1 MYTEC
6 VVCAQKGEE
15 MKRFSDTFFI
25 LIPSLLNC
33 IKTHLFTLSLS
44 LLFVDTPLQYIYIDT
59 CNTLYIAFL
68 AFDDDASPQI
78 LSLILLS
85 FKSLSNRAAPAAA
98 STRKKYYLL
107 ALATLSNSSFFLI
120 AYEFELPFAAF
131 TNSSAK
137 HSAIVLTF
145 LNAASLAPVVNK

>member
-1 MYTEC
+1 MH
-6 VVCAQKGEE
+6 
-15 MKRFSDTFFI
+15 
-25 LIPSLLNC
+25 LL
-33 IKTHLFTLSLS
+33 KFSLS
-44 LLFVDTPLQYIYIDT
+44 TRVSLAFCATT
-59 CNTLYIAFL
+59 SEYIAC
-68 AFDDDASPQI
+68 
-78 LSLILLS
+78 
-85 FKSLSNRAAPAAA
+85 
-98 STRKKYYLL
+98 KKYYLL

>member
-1 MYTEC
+1 MYIEC

-59 CNTLYIAFL
+59 CIILYISLFSMHL
-68 AFDDDASPQI
+68 LKFS
-78 LSLILLS
+78 LSLILS
-85 FKSLSNRAAPAAA
+85 FNKSL
-98 STRKKYYLL
+98 
-107 ALATLSNSSFFLI
+107 FGFLRDDKRI
-120 AYEFELPFAAF
+120 Y
-131 TNSSAK
+131 S
-137 HSAIVLTF
+137 V
-145 LNAASLAPVVNK
+145 

>member
-1 MYTEC
+1 MHLL
-6 VVCAQKGEE
+6 K
-15 MKRFSDTFFI
+15 FS
-25 LIPSLLNC
+25 
-33 IKTHLFTLSLS
+33 
-44 LLFVDTPLQYIYIDT
+44 
-59 CNTLYIAFL
+59 
-68 AFDDDASPQI
+68 
-78 LSLILLS
+78 LSLILS
-85 FKSLSNRAAPAAA
+85 FNKSLFGFLRDDKRIYVCIYIRIYAC
-98 STRKKYYLL
+98 KKYYLF